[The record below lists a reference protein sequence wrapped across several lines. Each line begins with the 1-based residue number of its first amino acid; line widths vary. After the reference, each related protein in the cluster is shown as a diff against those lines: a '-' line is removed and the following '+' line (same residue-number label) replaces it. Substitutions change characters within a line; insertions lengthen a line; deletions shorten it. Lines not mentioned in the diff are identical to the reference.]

1 MGQLKSKRPL
11 RKPPTRTTRNK
22 TVNPKYKNINSGNI
36 QINRD
41 KISQKILPTV
51 SEIPPIENNNSV
63 DLIKY
68 FPVRRYFT
76 WQKVFLLLVLTVIS
90 WLNAIFIT
98 PNIMAIKLSLIITL
112 ATIISFIYWE
122 IYRLSI
128 VLKIEQLRLIACRG
142 VPPRVLISAPFT
154 PYWDF
159 QICQNQI
166 ESLFGLYRF
175 KLSGD
180 FIQNPTLMEL
190 PGLSLDKATLLLRYL
205 SEQTDK
211 FLSVSAGAL
220 QEEEKLH

>member
-1 MGQLKSKRPL
+1 LKRTL
-11 RKPPTRTTRNK
+11 RKPPTRIKRNRPTNQSYRKNYNGNKQNNSVSFNEK
-22 TVNPKYKNINSGNI
+22 TLYP
-36 QINRD
+36 
-41 KISQKILPTV
+41 V
-51 SEIPPIENNNSV
+51 SRIPAVENNNTV

-68 FPVRRYFT
+68 FPIRSYFT
-76 WQKVFLLLVLTVIS
+76 WQKIFLLLSLTIIS
-90 WLNAIFIT
+90 WINTLFIT
-98 PNIMAIKLSLIITL
+98 PNAVSLKLSFFITF

-122 IYRLSI
+122 VYRLSI

-142 VPPRVLISAPFT
+142 VPPRVIISAPFT

-159 QICQNQI
+159 QICQNAL

-190 PGLSLDKATLLLRYL
+190 PGLSLDNATLLLRYL

-220 QEEEKLH
+220 QEEKNLQ